1 MHQMNGIPVHI
12 TFSSEIQDQD
22 ERAHF
27 SFQTNGLY
35 YIKDKKSFLLFEEK
49 LEEQGPVKTTVR
61 FSGDEAW
68 IRRSGSVNMRIPFQL
83 HNKTKGIHE
92 TPHIKLEVTATT
104 DDISHEWNEKNRE
117 GFFRLTYRLSMRGE
131 EVGTYLLH
139 IAFKEE

>member
-1 MHQMNGIPVHI
+1 MQQMNGIPVHI
-12 TFSSEIQDQD
+12 TFSSDIQDQD
-22 ERAHF
+22 EKAHF
-27 SFQTNGLY
+27 SFETNGLY
-35 YIKDKKSFLLFEEK
+35 YIKDHKSFLLFEEK
-49 LEEQGPVKTTVR
+49 IEEQGPVKTTVR
-61 FSGDEAW
+61 FGGDEAW
-68 IRRSGSVNMRIPFQL
+68 IRRSGSVNMRIPFRL

-104 DDISHEWNEKNRE
+104 DDISHEWDEQNRT

>member
-104 DDISHEWNEKNRE
+104 DDISHEWNEQNRE